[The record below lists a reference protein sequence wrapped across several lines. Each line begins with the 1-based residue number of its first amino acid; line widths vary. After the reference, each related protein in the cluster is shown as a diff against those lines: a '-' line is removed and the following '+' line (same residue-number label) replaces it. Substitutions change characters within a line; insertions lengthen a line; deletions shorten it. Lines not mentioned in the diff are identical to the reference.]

1 MAVEARIAELSNR
14 HAKLEQSLN
23 DVLSHPSSDD
33 SEIIQLKRE
42 KLRVKEEIERLR
54 RVPS

>member
-23 DVLSHPSSDD
+23 DVLSHPSADD
-33 SEIIQLKRE
+33 SEISRLKRE
-42 KLRVKEEIERLR
+42 KLRLKEEIERLR
-54 RVPS
+54 HTPN